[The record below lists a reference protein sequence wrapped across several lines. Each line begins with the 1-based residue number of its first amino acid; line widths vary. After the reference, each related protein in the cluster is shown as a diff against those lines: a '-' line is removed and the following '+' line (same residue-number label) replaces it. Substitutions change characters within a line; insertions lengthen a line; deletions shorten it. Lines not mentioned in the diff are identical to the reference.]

1 MISIRRQ
8 LAEIRNGSILLRVAI
23 HNTLISWCTALGSN
37 CTALP
42 GEIVGVG
49 TDVHLAGFQF
59 GGAPFASWRASFT
72 METFPVSVNISG
84 AT

>member
-23 HNTLISWCTALGSN
+23 HNTLISWRTALGSN

-49 TDVHLAGFQF
+49 TDVHLARFQF
-59 GGAPFASWRASFT
+59 GGAPFAAWRAGFSV
-72 METFPVSVNISG
+72 EALSVSVNVPG